1 MRVSQLQIPEDAKR
15 ILLEAGYDSLWPPQ
29 EEAIEAGVLEG
40 KNLVLAS
47 PTASGKTLIAEL
59 CILNNTLRGMGKA
72 LYLTPLRALANE
84 KFEEFQK
91 YRDLSKA
98 GGSRIKIATSTGDY
112 DSSDE
117 WLQRYDIIISTN
129 EKVDSLLRHKARW
142 ISEVGTIVA
151 DEIHLLTDQERG
163 PTLEVTLTKLMKL
176 NPKSQILALSATVK
190 NAEEVAH
197 WIRGAPVTTEW
208 RPVPLKE
215 GVFSTGEVQFKDGSA
230 RKVSEETGRPA
241 LDIALESVRNGGQA
255 LVFTET
261 RRAAVQFGKKSSE
274 ALHGRLTSTQRR
286 ILGSLAGKVL
296 STGEKTRLSE
306 LLAEQIRS
314 GAGFH
319 HAGLAAAHRR
329 IVENAFKAGHL
340 KILAATPTLAAG
352 VNLPARTVVISS
364 YERYE
369 PGYGRYPISVL
380 EYKQYSGRAG
390 RPTYDSYGESIL
402 VAKTADEQEYL
413 MERYVCAEPEKVRS
427 KLSAERV
434 LRPHVLST
442 IATGFAHT
450 EEGLY
455 DFFSGTFYAQQ
466 NDLKSLRLKVG
477 GILKL
482 LAEEGMVKI
491 ESRNVSA
498 TRFGRRVSEL
508 YIDPISA
515 VVIRDGL
522 HNRPSRLTEISLLQ
536 LIAHTPD
543 ITPKTRPRGAES
555 ERLSLFAEEHS
566 RELMFKNPGP
576 WNLGLSYQ
584 HDYEDFLAE
593 LRCVMVLEEWIRE
606 TSEDDILRNHR
617 FEPGD
622 LLRLTQ
628 TSEWLMYAAEE
639 LAKLF
644 EQKDL
649 LRPIKLLRMRIRSGV
664 KEELVELAQL
674 EGVGR
679 VRARMLYNSGFHT
692 IADLRKASLGSLNV
706 VPTIGIAMAKKIKD
720 QVGGRLKAEEWD
732 AFKKGERFDE
742 QKLMTEY

>member
-1 MRVSQLQIPEDAKR
+1 MRVSQLKIPEEAKR
-15 ILLEAGYDSLWPPQ
+15 ILVEAGYDSLWPPQ
-29 EEAIEAGVLEG
+29 REAIEAGVLEG

-59 CILNNTLRGMGKA
+59 CILNNTLRCMGKA

-84 KFEEFQK
+84 KFEEFQR
-91 YRDLSKA
+91 YRDLSKTD
-98 GGSRIKIATSTGDY
+98 GSRIKIATSTGDY

-230 RKVSEETGRPA
+230 RRISEETGRPA

-255 LVFTET
+255 LIFTET
-261 RRAAVQFGKKSSE
+261 RRTAVQFGKKSSE
-274 ALHGRLTSTQRR
+274 ALHGRLTNTQRR
-286 ILGSLAGKVL
+286 ILGNLAGKVL

-306 LLAEQIRS
+306 LLAEQISS

-390 RPTYDSYGESIL
+390 RPTYDNYGESIL

-413 MERYVCAEPEKVRS
+413 MERYVCAEPEKVWS

-477 GILKL
+477 GILKF

-522 HNRPSRLTEISLLQ
+522 DNRPSRLTEISLLQ

-555 ERLSLFAEEHS
+555 ERLSLFADEHS
-566 RELMFKNPGP
+566 RELMFKNPEP

-584 HDYEDFLAE
+584 QDYEDFLAE

-639 LAKLF
+639 LAKLL

-649 LRPIKLLRMRIRSGV
+649 IRPIKLLRMRIRSGV
-664 KEELVELAQL
+664 KEDLVELAQL

-679 VRARMLYNSGFHT
+679 VRARMLHNSGFHT
-692 IADLRKASLGSLNV
+692 IADLRKASLGSLTV
-706 VPTIGIAMAKKIKD
+706 VPTIGITMAKKIKD

-732 AFKKGERFDE
+732 AFKNGEIFDE

>member
-1 MRVSQLQIPEDAKR
+1 V
-15 ILLEAGYDSLWPPQ
+15 
-29 EEAIEAGVLEG
+29 
-40 KNLVLAS
+40 
-47 PTASGKTLIAEL
+47 
-59 CILNNTLRGMGKA
+59 
-72 LYLTPLRALANE
+72 
-84 KFEEFQK
+84 
-91 YRDLSKA
+91 
-98 GGSRIKIATSTGDY
+98 
-112 DSSDE
+112 
-117 WLQRYDIIISTN
+117 
-129 EKVDSLLRHKARW
+129 
-142 ISEVGTIVA
+142 
-151 DEIHLLTDQERG
+151 
-163 PTLEVTLTKLMKL
+163 
-176 NPKSQILALSATVK
+176 
-190 NAEEVAH
+190 
-197 WIRGAPVTTEW
+197 PVTTDW

-230 RKVSEETGRPA
+230 RRISEETGRPA

-261 RRAAVQFGKKSSE
+261 RRTAVQFGKKSSE
-274 ALHGRLTSTQRR
+274 ALHGRLTNTQRR
-286 ILGSLAGKVL
+286 ILGNLARKVM

-306 LLAEQIRS
+306 LLAEQVRS

-319 HAGLAAAHRR
+319 HAGLATAHRR
-329 IVENAFKAGHL
+329 IVEDAFKAGHL

-413 MERYVCAEPEKVRS
+413 MERYVCAEPEKIRS
-427 KLSAERV
+427 RLSAENV

-442 IATGFAHT
+442 IATGFAHS

-466 NDLKSLRLKVG
+466 NDLKSLKLKVG
-477 GILKL
+477 GILKF

-491 ESRNVSA
+491 ESRNISP

-515 VVIRDGL
+515 VVIREGL
-522 HNRPSRLTEISLLQ
+522 YSRPSRLTEISLLQ

-543 ITPKTRPRGAES
+543 ITPKPRPRGTES
-555 ERLSLFAEEHS
+555 EILSVYADEHS
-566 RELMFKNPGP
+566 SELTFKSPGP
-576 WNLGLSYQ
+576 WDEVLSYQ
-584 HDYEDFLAE
+584 QDYDDFLAE

-628 TSEWLMYAAEE
+628 TSEWLMYATEE

-644 EQKDL
+644 EHKDL
-649 LRPIKLLRMRIRSGV
+649 IKPIKLLKMRIRSGV

-692 IADLRKASLGSLNV
+692 ISDLRKASLGALTV

-720 QVGGRLKAEEWD
+720 QVGGKLNVEEWE
-732 AFKKGERFDE
+732 AFKKGEGFDE